1 MSILSDTLSRKIT
14 VLTKEQLQGAS
25 KIDNYTFEGC
35 NLLTSVD
42 MPDSIESIGKSAFQ
56 DCTSLSEIKIGKNVK
71 KIESWSFAGCPK
83 LTKIIFTSQ
92 LQSIDGFL
100 FYQSYNLVDVV
111 TENLS
116 PYCEFIG
123 SETFKNTLWYKN
135 MPENSMIL
143 MANGRILIH
152 NKIIRPGS
160 GFVIP
165 DTVINLASYSCENYR
180 GVVDSTFT
188 SVVIP
193 DTVEIVLNKVFS
205 SQDSLKQITVGS
217 SVRKIGYKLCPGSNI
232 TTLIFRQPKDMYIE
246 LPKAGEDTGI
256 YGGKSSASIDIYT
269 YNEML
274 KAYDWAKDN
283 VSATIH
289 PLSEAPA

>member
-25 KIDNYTFEGC
+25 KIANYTFEGC

-42 MPDSIESIGKSAFQ
+42 MPDSIESIGSSVFR

-71 KIESWSFAGCPK
+71 KIGDWAFAGCPK

-92 LQSIDGFL
+92 LQSIESAL

-116 PYCEFIG
+116 PYCEFTG
-123 SETFKNTLWYKN
+123 SNIFNDTLWYKN
-135 MPENSMIL
+135 MPEDSMIL
-143 MANGRILIH
+143 IANEKILIN
-152 NKIIRPGS
+152 NKITKPGS

-165 DTVINLASYSCENYR
+165 DTVINLASYSCASYR
-180 GVVDSTFT
+180 GGDSTFT

-193 DTVEIVLNKVFS
+193 DTVEIVLNNVFS
-205 SQDSLKQITVGS
+205 SQNSLKQITVGS

-232 TTLIFRQPKDMYIE
+232 TTLIFRQPKDMYIK

-256 YGGKSSASIDIYT
+256 YGGKNSASIDIYT
-269 YNEML
+269 DNEML

-283 VSATIH
+283 VTATIH